1 MIRKIHIFC
10 VLLLLLYACDPC
22 KDCGIPLKSE
32 PSVLLSFVN
41 ADSINQLEMNLVLE
55 NERENELNKRINI
68 LTDTILFVRQ
78 DTLRKINILIENGED
93 LEEERQKIL
102 DVIENLE
109 EEKASKIMKKDTIN
123 NRIKG
128 YNNAINILYSGWT
141 FINSIEILESGE
153 KLIFIDTATVYEIPL
168 SYDQSFN
175 TYIFTVNHFKDT
187 IYIDYTITEELDE
200 NRAVIK
206 DAKDISIDLL
216 TQNAFDSLAIC
227 SEVITRTTCNENE
240 NIFILYF

>member
-187 IYIDYTITEELDE
+187 IYIDYTITEELNE